1 MAAIEITKENYE
13 AEVLQ
18 SDKPVLLDF
27 WASWCGPCQM
37 VSPVIEQIG
46 EENDSIR
53 VGKVNVDEQGEL
65 TMQFRVVS
73 IPTLVVMKGG
83 EEVNRNCWGCLEKR
97 NFSNAVKAKE
107 GGVKNDSEKET
118 IAFHGA
124 WRLFVCT
131 YCGVDRGEGNIRQ

>member
-53 VGKVNVDEQGEL
+53 VGKVKVDEQGEL

-83 EEVNRNCWGCLEKR
+83 EEVNRIVGAASK
-97 NFSNAVKAKE
+97 
-107 GGVKNDSEKET
+107 SE
-118 IAFHGA
+118 ILAM
-124 WRLFVCT
+124 L
-131 YCGVDRGEGNIRQ
+131 

>member
-46 EENDSIR
+46 EENYSIR

-83 EEVNRNCWGCLEKR
+83 EEVNRIVGAASK
-97 NFSNAVKAKE
+97 
-107 GGVKNDSEKET
+107 SE
-118 IAFHGA
+118 ILAM
-124 WRLFVCT
+124 L
-131 YCGVDRGEGNIRQ
+131 

>member
-46 EENDSIR
+46 EENDS
-53 VGKVNVDEQGEL
+53 
-65 TMQFRVVS
+65 MYWSAVS
-73 IPTLVVMKGG
+73 A
-83 EEVNRNCWGCLEKR
+83 
-97 NFSNAVKAKE
+97 S
-107 GGVKNDSEKET
+107 
-118 IAFHGA
+118 
-124 WRLFVCT
+124 FVYT
-131 YCGVDRGEGNIRQ
+131 T

>member
-53 VGKVNVDEQGEL
+53 KVNVDEQGEL

-83 EEVNRNCWGCLEKR
+83 EEVNRIVGAASK
-97 NFSNAVKAKE
+97 
-107 GGVKNDSEKET
+107 SE
-118 IAFHGA
+118 ILAM
-124 WRLFVCT
+124 L
-131 YCGVDRGEGNIRQ
+131 

>member
-53 VGKVNVDEQGEL
+53 VGKVNVDDQGEL

-83 EEVNRNCWGCLEKR
+83 EEVNRIVGAASK
-97 NFSNAVKAKE
+97 
-107 GGVKNDSEKET
+107 SE
-118 IAFHGA
+118 ILAM
-124 WRLFVCT
+124 L
-131 YCGVDRGEGNIRQ
+131 

>member
-83 EEVNRNCWGCLEKR
+83 EEVNRIVGAA
-97 NFSNAVKAKE
+97 SKAK
-107 GGVKNDSEKET
+107 
-118 IAFHGA
+118 F
-124 WRLFVCT
+124 
-131 YCGVDRGEGNIRQ
+131 

>member
-83 EEVNRNCWGCLEKR
+83 EEVNRI
-97 NFSNAVKAKE
+97 V
-107 GGVKNDSEKET
+107 
-118 IAFHGA
+118 GA
-124 WRLFVCT
+124 ASKSDILAML
-131 YCGVDRGEGNIRQ
+131 

>member
-18 SDKPVLLDF
+18 SDKPVLSDF

-83 EEVNRNCWGCLEKR
+83 EEVNRIVGAASK
-97 NFSNAVKAKE
+97 
-107 GGVKNDSEKET
+107 SE
-118 IAFHGA
+118 ILAM
-124 WRLFVCT
+124 L
-131 YCGVDRGEGNIRQ
+131 

>member
-1 MAAIEITKENYE
+1 MEIIHVTE
-13 AEVLQ
+13 ATFKQEVLE
-18 SDKPVLLDF
+18 SDKPVLVDF
-27 WASWCGPCQM
+27 WATWCGPCQM

-83 EEVNRNCWGCLEKR
+83 EEVNRIVGAASK
-97 NFSNAVKAKE
+97 
-107 GGVKNDSEKET
+107 SE
-118 IAFHGA
+118 ILAM
-124 WRLFVCT
+124 L
-131 YCGVDRGEGNIRQ
+131 

>member
-65 TMQFRVVS
+65 TIQFRVVS

-83 EEVNRNCWGCLEKR
+83 EEVNRIVGAASK
-97 NFSNAVKAKE
+97 
-107 GGVKNDSEKET
+107 SE
-118 IAFHGA
+118 ILAM
-124 WRLFVCT
+124 L
-131 YCGVDRGEGNIRQ
+131 

>member
-1 MAAIEITKENYE
+1 MAAIEITKENFE

-83 EEVNRNCWGCLEKR
+83 EEVNRIVGAASK
-97 NFSNAVKAKE
+97 
-107 GGVKNDSEKET
+107 SE
-118 IAFHGA
+118 ILAM
-124 WRLFVCT
+124 L
-131 YCGVDRGEGNIRQ
+131 

>member
-53 VGKVNVDEQGEL
+53 VGIVNVDEQGEL

-83 EEVNRNCWGCLEKR
+83 EEVNRIVGAASK
-97 NFSNAVKAKE
+97 
-107 GGVKNDSEKET
+107 SE
-118 IAFHGA
+118 ILAM
-124 WRLFVCT
+124 L
-131 YCGVDRGEGNIRQ
+131 

>member
-83 EEVNRNCWGCLEKR
+83 EEVNRIVGAASK
-97 NFSNAVKAKE
+97 
-107 GGVKNDSEKET
+107 SE
-118 IAFHGA
+118 ILAI
-124 WRLFVCT
+124 L
-131 YCGVDRGEGNIRQ
+131 

>member
-83 EEVNRNCWGCLEKR
+83 EEVNRIVGAASKSEILEM
-97 NFSNAVKAKE
+97 
-107 GGVKNDSEKET
+107 
-118 IAFHGA
+118 
-124 WRLFVCT
+124 L
-131 YCGVDRGEGNIRQ
+131 

>member
-1 MAAIEITKENYE
+1 
-13 AEVLQ
+13 
-18 SDKPVLLDF
+18 
-27 WASWCGPCQM
+27 M

-83 EEVNRNCWGCLEKR
+83 EEVNRIVGAASKSEIL
-97 NFSNAVKAKE
+97 AVKAKE

-131 YCGVDRGEGNIRQ
+131 ACRGYR

>member
-73 IPTLVVMKGG
+73 IPTLVVMTGG
-83 EEVNRNCWGCLEKR
+83 EEVNRIVGAASK
-97 NFSNAVKAKE
+97 
-107 GGVKNDSEKET
+107 SE
-118 IAFHGA
+118 ILAM
-124 WRLFVCT
+124 L
-131 YCGVDRGEGNIRQ
+131 

>member
-37 VSPVIEQIG
+37 VSPVIVQIG

-83 EEVNRNCWGCLEKR
+83 EEVKR
-97 NFSNAVKAKE
+97 IVGAASK
-107 GGVKNDSEKET
+107 SE
-118 IAFHGA
+118 ILAM
-124 WRLFVCT
+124 L
-131 YCGVDRGEGNIRQ
+131 

>member
-1 MAAIEITKENYE
+1 MAVIEITKENYE

-18 SDKPVLLDF
+18 SEKPVLLDF

-83 EEVNRNCWGCLEKR
+83 EEVNRIVGAASK
-97 NFSNAVKAKE
+97 
-107 GGVKNDSEKET
+107 SEI
-118 IAFHGA
+118 IAM
-124 WRLFVCT
+124 L
-131 YCGVDRGEGNIRQ
+131 

>member
-37 VSPVIEQIG
+37 VSPLIEQIG

-83 EEVNRNCWGCLEKR
+83 EEVNRIVGAASK
-97 NFSNAVKAKE
+97 
-107 GGVKNDSEKET
+107 SE
-118 IAFHGA
+118 ILAM
-124 WRLFVCT
+124 L
-131 YCGVDRGEGNIRQ
+131 